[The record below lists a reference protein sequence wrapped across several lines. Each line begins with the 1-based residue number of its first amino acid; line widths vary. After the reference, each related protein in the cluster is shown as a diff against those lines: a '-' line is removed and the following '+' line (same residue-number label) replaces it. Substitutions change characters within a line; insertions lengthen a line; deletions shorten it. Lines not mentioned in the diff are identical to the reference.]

1 MNAYSIPA
9 VSPSTVCW
17 HGPFSVATD
26 AGTDAFSANAPSPSR
41 TCTSNPVSSKP
52 PVDVGHF
59 QPIVIAPPSASIST
73 TSGGDGGKL
82 GSGWPY
88 VAYSFFSLNAAA
100 WIGMPVQWNANG
112 KSAFFPC
119 IRSKLTANSAF
130 VIEKAWPMCSRPF
143 MRGRRE
149 GDEELAAPRACGR

>member
-1 MNAYSIPA
+1 M
-9 VSPSTVCW
+9 
-17 HGPFSVATD
+17 
-26 AGTDAFSANAPSPSR
+26 
-41 TCTSNPVSSKP
+41 
-52 PVDVGHF
+52 
-59 QPIVIAPPSASIST
+59 
-73 TSGGDGGKL
+73 

-143 MRGRRE
+143 MYGYGKVTRNLPPS
-149 GDEELAAPRACGR
+149 LACLRPAEVRAFFHTSQDD